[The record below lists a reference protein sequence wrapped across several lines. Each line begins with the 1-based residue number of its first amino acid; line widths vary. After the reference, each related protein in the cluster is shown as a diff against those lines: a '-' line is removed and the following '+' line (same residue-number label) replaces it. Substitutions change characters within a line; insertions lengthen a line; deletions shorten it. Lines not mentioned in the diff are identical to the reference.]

1 MYKQTYLRSFTA
13 AACFAGLIAYAAFGG
28 YYDRDIVVE
37 ICVLAIMAVALDV
50 AAGFGGMVSLCHGAI
65 MGIAAYGYAI
75 LTVHAGLPNFP
86 AAVLAVAGSAVFG
99 TAVGWVTGRTTG
111 IFFIM
116 ATLAFGQMAHT
127 VFFKSKSLGGD
138 DGMGGFMRF
147 DLEWAGIDMN
157 DPFVFALYAIL
168 VLLGVYLAAAWVLRS
183 AFGRTLSGIH
193 SNEDRMKALGV
204 STVIHKA
211 RAMGFSALLA
221 GTAGV
226 VAAQHI
232 MYISPELLMW
242 TVSGEVLIIVILGGL
257 GTLVGPLIGAAA
269 FVLLKHEVS
278 GYTAHWHIVIGL
290 LLIGAVLAGGKGI
303 FGQVEAWL
311 TARPAAPAKRASE
324 ETADA

>member
-1 MYKQTYLRSFTA
+1 MYKQTKLRSYTA
-13 AACFAGLIAYAAFGG
+13 AGVIVALAAYAVLGG

-75 LTVHAGLPNFP
+75 LTVHAGLPNLP

-138 DGMGGFMRF
+138 DGMGGFARF

-157 DPFVFALYAIL
+157 HPLTFALYAIL
-168 VLLGVYLAAAWVLRS
+168 ALALVYVAAAWVLRS
-183 AFGRTLSGIH
+183 GFGRTLSGIH
-193 SNEDRMKALGV
+193 CNEDRMKALGV

-221 GTAGV
+221 GVAGV
-226 VAAQHI
+226 IAAQHI

-242 TVSGEVLIIVILGGL
+242 TVSGEVLVIVILGGL
-257 GTLVGPLIGAAA
+257 GTLVGPLVGAAA
-269 FVLLKHEVS
+269 FVLMKHEVS
-278 GYTAHWHIVIGL
+278 EVTAHWHIIIGL

-303 FGQVEAWL
+303 YGQAEAWL
-311 TARPAAPAKRASE
+311 TARPAPAPQPRE
-324 ETADA
+324 EVADA